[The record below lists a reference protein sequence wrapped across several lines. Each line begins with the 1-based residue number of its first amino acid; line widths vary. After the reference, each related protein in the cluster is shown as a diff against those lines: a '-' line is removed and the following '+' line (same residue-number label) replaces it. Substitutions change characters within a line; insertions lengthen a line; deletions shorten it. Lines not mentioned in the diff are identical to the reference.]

1 MTIKRLL
8 VIGLLLALSMRLL
21 PVVGPIVWPSY
32 RRSLARLQRRADLAT
47 AAVMFAL
54 VASMLAQREPVFAA
68 IVAVLS
74 LPAWLA
80 GVRALR
86 N

>member
-8 VIGLLLALSMRLL
+8 VIGLLLALSLRLV
-21 PVVGPIVWPSY
+21 PVIGPIVWPGY

-47 AAVMFAL
+47 AAVMLAL
-54 VASMLAQREPVFAA
+54 VGSMLVQREPVFAA

-74 LPAWLA
+74 LPAWVA

-86 N
+86 E

>member
-21 PVVGPIVWPSY
+21 PVIGPLVWPSF
-32 RRSLARLQRRADLAT
+32 RRSVARLQRRADLAT
-47 AAVMFAL
+47 AAVMLAL
-54 VASMLAQREPVFAA
+54 VVSMFAQREPVFGA
-68 IVAVLS
+68 ITAMLS

-80 GVRALR
+80 GIRALR
-86 N
+86 G